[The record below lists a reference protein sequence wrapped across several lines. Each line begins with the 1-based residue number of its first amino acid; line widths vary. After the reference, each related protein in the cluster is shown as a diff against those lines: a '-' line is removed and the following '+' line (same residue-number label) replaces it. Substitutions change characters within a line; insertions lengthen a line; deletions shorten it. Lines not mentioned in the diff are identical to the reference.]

1 VIKAGQE
8 VMAVTTMLPSQTMML
23 LETGAVAS
31 KPLPQLLLL
40 LPQLLLLPRQMKAC
54 IITSE
59 LSQITLML
67 AKVSEQSRVQ
77 KE

>member
-1 VIKAGQE
+1 MIKAGQE

-31 KPLPQLLLL
+31 KP